1 MRLWV
6 LMGAVAVS
14 SCASEQADPT
24 VTVCEGVIRGGLDN
38 PDSYSRRTV
47 GIDPTADDGT
57 RTVSITY
64 DEANQYGT
72 VKQGVQH
79 CVFKMEADGSTPA
92 IEQLQ
97 KDAQTAVA
105 ESKALAA
112 KGSDDFRRMGDTFGT
127 CCIPTENAN

>member
-6 LMGAVAVS
+6 ALGAAVVS
-14 SCASEQADPT
+14 SCSSKQADPM
-24 VTVCEGVIRGGLDN
+24 VTVCESVIRNGLN
-38 PDSYSRRTV
+38 IPDSYSRRTS

-64 DEANQYGT
+64 DEVNQYGT

-79 CVFKMEADGSTPA
+79 CVFKMEADGSTPP
-92 IEQLQ
+92 IERLQ
-97 KDAQTAVA
+97 KDAQKAVA

-112 KGSDDFRRMGDTFGT
+112 KGSDDFRRMGDTFGK
-127 CCIPTENAN
+127 CCVPTENAD